1 MANRHYHLKYHITND
16 ADIIARLDAQESIQG
31 YIRRLIQTDILADSL
46 KGVFKIEDR
55 YLDTDSV
62 KPEIDEDMNEFN
74 RRRDLMNR
82 FCHGTGADNDD
93 PDYCYSCIWSY
104 QPNDALGTDVIR
116 CQFEGLN
123 ADEMEDLILRRH
135 KRIMNQ
141 LYGETIRN
149 GEQL

>member
-46 KGVFKIEDR
+46 QGAFKIEDR

-62 KPEIDEDMNEFN
+62 KPKIDDDMKEFN

-116 CQFEGLN
+116 CKFEGLN
-123 ADEMEDLILRRH
+123 ADEMEDLISRWH
-135 KRIMNQ
+135 KRTMNQ
-141 LYGETIRN
+141 LYGETMNN
-149 GEQL
+149 GEKL